1 MELLNMKNN
10 TKIIIISCLLTA
22 SLLMPPSILADSLA
36 WDANTDQTDGYKIH
50 YSTDQDN
57 LSQVIDVGTAT
68 TYVLDN
74 MPLSEGIPYYF
85 AVSAYNSAGESPLS
99 QVLMYQPPDT
109 TPPNIPTGLQAIIP

>member
-1 MELLNMKNN
+1 MEPPNMKNN

-22 SLLMPPSILADSLA
+22 NLLIPPSISAAILA

-57 LSQVIDVGTAT
+57 LSQVIDVGTVT
-68 TYVLDN
+68 SYVLDN

-85 AVSAYNSAGESPLS
+85 AISAYNDAGESPLT

-109 TPPNIPTGLQAIIP
+109 TPPSPPTGFQATIP